1 MLEKGSRDGVKGTLI
16 SGVRT
21 RGSGPEEGRGGKSV
35 IGAVEI
41 SSGAMGAMTG
51 VAENHLGDT
60 NREGLWTLWMVQNGR
75 I

>member
-1 MLEKGSRDGVKGTLI
+1 MVEEGSRDGVKGTLI
-16 SGVRT
+16 SGVGT
-21 RGSGPEEGRGGKSV
+21 RWSGLEEGGGGKSP

-51 VAENHLGDT
+51 VTDNHLGYS
-60 NREGLWTLWMVQNGR
+60 NREGLWTLWVVQYRR